1 MVECDIMTTQYAEAS
16 YQEIIDLHTESDT
29 VSVVGIHTPQGAN
42 PRKMLRGFFTQFKRF
57 KYDGCSLSLV
67 PAARLPA
74 DPSQVSYGAGEPPID
89 PRDMLNPILWHGCH
103 GNDLGTILNQF
114 YSGQNGSTDFITR
127 YATDSVNFDILD
139 ESRVGTD
146 QMIEALYYKALTDN
160 TWAKAHPQRGFRKSG
175 LKPMVYSLATNYQFA
190 SSTGASTS
198 YGFSQPY
205 SVYQPT
211 TGQPSSQPNDQFGFG
226 SSQVGP
232 SVMQTPNLPSYVDD
246 GEGTLGWTRGASRQS
261 IQFFT
266 PRLER
271 LGWLDT
277 YSVVGNGNAVT
288 QDAVLTGSVGP
299 DRQAVANTVAFSE
312 QYGLR
317 EVQLPRI
324 FMGML
329 LLPPAYKT
337 EQYFRMVI
345 NHHFSFS
352 KFRGTSAMN
361 DNAYEVNNDYTY
373 TNLN

>member
-352 KFRGTSAMN
+352 KFRGNSVTLLS
-361 DNAYEVNNDYTY
+361 
-373 TNLN
+373 